1 MTHSKNQGPSSEWD
15 DLAAELG
22 LEPAKAKTPPP
33 PSKQPPAEEGP
44 VRAEELPE
52 PEPEPEDQVEGFPRI
67 TGGLT
72 SDVAPAVVIEDP
84 ASGYAVVVSIDE
96 NVPSPPDESD
106 EILDAPDEVAFD
118 DGGEEGAETPEGTP
132 ERTGRRRRRRRRK
145 KSRDDGTPAA
155 EGVMSEMNGGDLDE
169 SAEELMDD
177 DDESGGLDAPEGAG
191 PVEVAE
197 DKPAVPAAIEEE
209 LEAEVAEPQPQ
220 WNVVSWTD
228 LVATLYRPER

>member
-1 MTHSKNQGPSSEWD
+1 MSNPKHQGPASEWD

-22 LEPAKAKTPPP
+22 LEPAQHAAPPAR
-33 PSKQPPAEEGP
+33 KQPPPEEEP
-44 VRAEELPE
+44 VRAAQP
-52 PEPEPEDQVEGFPRI
+52 PHPEPEDEADDFPRI
-67 TGGLT
+67 SGGLT

-96 NVPSPPDESD
+96 HLPSGSDEDD
-106 EILDAPDEVAFD
+106 EILEAPDEVAFD
-118 DGGEEGAETPEGTP
+118 EGGGDEGTEP
-132 ERTGRRRRRRRRK
+132 AAEGTQERTGRRRRRRRRK
-145 KSRDDGTPAA
+145 KSRDESGLVAEGAPSEVGAGGELDEAA
-155 EGVMSEMNGGDLDE
+155 EDIGDEDETPGLDE
-169 SAEELMDD
+169 AAE
-177 DDESGGLDAPEGAG
+177 APG

-209 LEAEVAEPQPQ
+209 LDAEAAEPQPQ

>member
-22 LEPAKAKTPPP
+22 LEPAKAETPPL

-44 VRAEELPE
+44 VRVEEL

-96 NVPSPPDESD
+96 HSPSQPDEND
-106 EILDAPDEVAFD
+106 EILEAPDEVAFD
-118 DGGEEGAETPEGTP
+118 DGGEEGTEPAEGTP

-145 KSRDDGTPAA
+145 KSRDDGTPPA
-155 EGVMSEMNGGDLDE
+155 EEAMNEAIGAELDE
-169 SAEELMDD
+169 SAEDLMDD
-177 DDESGGLDAPEGAG
+177 EDTAGASEAFEAAG